1 MTIEA
6 LYKRIIASDE
16 LKSAFIEAVKA
27 QKLDE
32 FLKSQGCDA
41 AGVEIMDFLKSLQ
54 KAEGELADDELNS
67 VAGGCNST
75 EAIYSMTV
83 AFCIG
88 FAIMSAVDP
97 VSENKDDWGDK
108 LLCDI

>member
-6 LYKRIIASDE
+6 LYKKIIASDE

-32 FLKSQGCDA
+32 FLKSQGCEA
-41 AGVEIMDFLKSLQ
+41 TGAEIMDFLKSLQ
-54 KAEGELADDELNS
+54 KAEGELADDELS
-67 VAGGCNST
+67 AVAGGCNST

-108 LLCDI
+108 LLCYI

>member
-6 LYKRIIASDE
+6 LYKKIIASDE
-16 LKSAFIEAVKA
+16 LKAAFIEAVKA

-32 FLKSQGCDA
+32 FLKSQGCEA
-41 AGVEIMDFLKSLQ
+41 TGAEIMDFLKSLR
-54 KAEGELADDELNS
+54 KAEGELADDELS
-67 VAGGCNST
+67 AVAGGCNST